1 MIIQCWSG
9 PRNISTAL
17 MYSWRERSDFTVLDE
32 PFYAFNMTLDTRGHP
47 GTDEVIASQS
57 TDPNDVIENV
67 IFGDHPTPHVY
78 VKQMAH
84 HLKGV
89 DRSHLA
95 RCENLLLTRDPV
107 QMLASLSIQLP
118 GCTLADTGL
127 TESVELL
134 DAVLAEGGTPIVIDS
149 QRLLADPAGVL
160 GTVCATLGLTFDP
173 TVLSW
178 PAGPKPEDGVWA
190 KHWYHSVHQ
199 TTGFAS
205 RPPSD
210 HPVPDRLG
218 PILETALPLYERLLR
233 YAV

>member
-1 MIIQCWSG
+1 
-9 PRNISTAL
+9 
-17 MYSWRERSDFTVLDE
+17 MYSWRERADFTVFDE

-47 GTDEVIASQS
+47 GADEVIASQS
-57 TDPNDVIENV
+57 TDPDDVIENV

-89 DRSHLA
+89 DRSHLS

-107 QMLASLSIQLP
+107 QMLASLSIQVP
-118 GCTLADTGL
+118 ECTLADTGL
-127 TESVELL
+127 TECVELL
-134 DAVLAEGGTPIVIDS
+134 DAVLAEGGTPVVIDS

-160 GTVCATLGLTFDP
+160 ATVCESLRLDFDP
-173 TVLSW
+173 AVLSW

-190 KHWYHSVHQ
+190 KHWYHSVHE

-205 RPPSD
+205 RPPSN

-218 PILETALPLYERLLR
+218 PILEEAVPLYERLLE